1 MNKFQDAVLNSECQ
15 SRYTDNWQ
23 RARTEQHVQT
33 INVTE
38 AIHSES
44 IEYYKQRTD
53 HEQRVHTEI
62 ELLINITINVSA
74 VMYLLFLIGFM
85 LFDEQIR
92 KKLFGFQEALQ
103 KVEDWMNKYD
113 KDMEA
118 IDLKIQI
125 KKNDF
130 QNMLDKRLDLE
141 NTVNI
146 LFQLN
151 SNFNSSNYQ

>member
-85 LFDEQIR
+85 LFDE
-92 KKLFGFQEALQ
+92 
-103 KVEDWMNKYD
+103 
-113 KDMEA
+113 
-118 IDLKIQI
+118 
-125 KKNDF
+125 
-130 QNMLDKRLDLE
+130 
-141 NTVNI
+141 
-146 LFQLN
+146 
-151 SNFNSSNYQ
+151 